1 MWKIIFLILFQ
12 YIFHNFSIDIFWHN
26 FGFFPLAKS
35 FKTPIVVEA
44 ESTQSNGRDIF
55 LSVEREASKEHGHL
69 ERTAYK
75 LSATKI
81 EHSHWS
87 TGHSTQL

>member
-35 FKTPIVVEA
+35 FETPIVVEA

-55 LSVEREASKEHGHL
+55 LSVEREASL
-69 ERTAYK
+69 
-75 LSATKI
+75 
-81 EHSHWS
+81 S
-87 TGHSTQL
+87 TGPP